1 MAEEAVSAAA
11 GGEKSATKG
20 CVHATNDAKEDV
32 GVLKQTLKRRRW
44 QDSMW
49 LAPQRKHNPNDN
61 QLSEL
66 QRLIEFKAERSGFRH
81 GCLGAICRAP
91 REALQFDDSSSRCVN
106 VRLGRVQALSA
117 SRSFA
122 TTGFVMGTSPSE
134 EWRTLTPPTSCKCA
148 RHI

>member
-1 MAEEAVSAAA
+1 MTEEAVSAAA
-11 GGEKSATKG
+11 GGEKSATKR
-20 CVHATNDAKEDV
+20 CAHATNDAKEDV

-66 QRLIEFKAERSGFRH
+66 QLLIEFKAECSGFRH

-91 REALQFDDSSSRCVN
+91 REALQCDDLSSRCVN

-117 SRSFA
+117 S
-122 TTGFVMGTSPSE
+122 TTGWKGGPSQQQLLCWGTSSSE
-134 EWRTLTPPTSCKCA
+134 EWRTLTSPTS
-148 RHI
+148 